1 MRPAFEEMHQVAGS
15 VGEDHEVACFDALGE
30 GHLAP
35 SQPFAFGA
43 IGAGEVA
50 FDSLFARAEGGDHER
65 VKREFGEARSGLG
78 AVHLHA
84 DHGGAGAVALA
95 KGDAGEGHAA
105 AVQQRAPWF
114 AT

>member
-1 MRPAFEEMHQVAGS
+1 
-15 VGEDHEVACFDALGE
+15 LGE

-35 SQPFAFGA
+35 RQPFAFGA
-43 IGAGEVA
+43 IGSGEVA
-50 FDSLFARAEGGDHER
+50 FDRFLARAGGGDHER
-65 VKREFGEARSGLG
+65 VEREFGEAGSGLG

-95 KGDAGEGHAA
+95 KGNTGEGYAA
-105 AVQQRAPWF
+105 AVQQRAPRL